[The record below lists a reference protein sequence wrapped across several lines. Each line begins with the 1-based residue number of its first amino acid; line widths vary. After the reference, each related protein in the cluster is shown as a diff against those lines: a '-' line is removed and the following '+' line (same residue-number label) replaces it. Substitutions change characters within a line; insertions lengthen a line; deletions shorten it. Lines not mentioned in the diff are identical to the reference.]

1 MTQSVKVIKPIQ
13 YKGVIYE
20 PGDYIHEL
28 SDDVM
33 TNLINKKAAE
43 KADVSEI
50 LDEDDESKGDL
61 GGPGGENETPQEILD
76 LNFNTTELKNGAT
89 ELGLIF
95 PGNISKKD
103 IIAQIIENNGLQ
115 HFVDQLED

>member
-1 MTQSVKVIKPIQ
+1 MSQSVKAIKPIQ

-20 PGDYIHEL
+20 PGDFIHEL

-33 TNLINKKAAE
+33 TNLIEKGAAE

-50 LDEDDESKGDL
+50 PTEEDDLKNTLD
-61 GGPGGENETPQEILD
+61 GPGGENETPQEILD
-76 LNFNTTELKNGAT
+76 LNFNTTELKDGAT

-103 IIAQIIENNGLQ
+103 IIALIIENDGLQ